1 MDEVAVEVVL
11 GDEPVVIEVVAGD
24 ALLRQLRWEVP
35 RAMRW
40 TSRGGPPGFFV
51 HSDGTIDADL
61 DADDV
66 GRWLVKVRAAD
77 AGSRRN
83 AELELRVLPAE
94 GETLASQALRR
105 PQPHSGLAIPAG
117 ACSASLG
124 FTSGL
129 LYLPTTT
136 WEHLGVPET
145 TVGASPVAS
154 GQCGL
159 GRRVQVVA
167 GAEATPWLSLA
178 GTTAPVGGQL
188 GLDWNAARWTGGLY
202 VTGNAIGPGVGARL
216 ALPAGGWGGP
226 ELRLSWI
233 DPVGARATLA
243 WSKT

>member
-1 MDEVAVEVVL
+1 
-11 GDEPVVIEVVAGD
+11 
-24 ALLRQLRWEVP
+24 
-35 RAMRW
+35 MR
-40 TSRGGPPGFFV
+40 S
-51 HSDGTIDADL
+51 
-61 DADDV
+61 
-66 GRWLVKVRAAD
+66 
-77 AGSRRN
+77 
-83 AELELRVLPAE
+83 PA
-94 GETLASQALRR
+94 
-105 PQPHSGLAIPAG
+105 
-117 ACSASLG
+117 
-124 FTSGL
+124 
-129 LYLPTTT
+129 
-136 WEHLGVPET
+136 
-145 TVGASPVAS
+145 GASPVAS

-243 WSKT
+243 WSKTLSWSKRPL